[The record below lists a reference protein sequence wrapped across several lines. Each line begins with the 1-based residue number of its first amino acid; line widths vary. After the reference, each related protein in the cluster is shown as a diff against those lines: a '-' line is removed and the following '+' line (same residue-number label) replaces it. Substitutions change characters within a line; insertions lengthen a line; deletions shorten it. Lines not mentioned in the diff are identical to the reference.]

1 MKIINREWPKRL
13 APENTGREAAL
24 GELRLFLIKGI
35 RSGLSGRHRTGE
47 DFIEDVVQ
55 VALVRILD
63 NLDRFEGRSA
73 FTTWALTIA
82 LRVAFTELRRKYW
95 SDVSLDELREK
106 SGSLIDEADTSPNPL
121 EFTVR
126 KSLITLMHQLI
137 RTKLTSRQR
146 DVLLAELNAMPQ
158 DEIARQMSVTR
169 NAVYKLSHDARK
181 ALKRA
186 LEAEGYTVEQVR
198 EILESWTR

>member
-1 MKIINREWPKRL
+1 MKIINREWTKRL
-13 APENTGREAAL
+13 ASESTGREAAL
-24 GELRLFLIKGI
+24 GELRRFLIKGL
-35 RSGLSGRHRTGE
+35 RSGLSGRPRIDE

-63 NLDRFEGRSA
+63 HLDSFQGRSA
-73 FTTWALTIA
+73 FSTWALTIA

-95 SDVSLDELREK
+95 SDVSLEELREK
-106 SGSLIDEADTSPNPL
+106 SSSLLDEADNSPDPL
-121 EFTVR
+121 EFTVH
-126 KSLITLMHQLI
+126 KSLISLMHQLI

-146 DVLLAELNAMPQ
+146 DVMLAELNAMPQ
-158 DEIARQMSVTR
+158 DEIARQMNITR

-181 ALKRA
+181 ALKRS

-198 EILESWTR
+198 EILESRTR

>member
-13 APENTGREAAL
+13 ASEKTGREAAL
-24 GELRLFLIKGI
+24 GELRLILVKGL
-35 RSGLSGRHRTGE
+35 RSGLSSRSRTNE

-55 VALVRILD
+55 VALIRILD
-63 NLDRFEGRSA
+63 HLDRFEGRSA
-73 FTTWALTIA
+73 FTTWALAIA
-82 LRVAFTELRRKYW
+82 FRVAFTELRRKYW
-95 SDVSLDELREK
+95 NDISLEELREK
-106 SGSLIDEADTSPNPL
+106 SGSRFDEADTSPNPL

-146 DVLLAELNAMPQ
+146 DVILAELNAMPQ
-158 DEIARQMSVTR
+158 DEIARQMSITR
-169 NAVYKLSHDARK
+169 NAVYKLSHDARN
-181 ALKRA
+181 ALRRA

-198 EILESWTR
+198 DILES